1 MKSYILAFCFYSL
14 FLNAE
19 INFIDRIAIIVDD
32 GIIMESELN
41 EALENTITNFEESGE
56 RLPPREIIFSRV
68 IERLIMDEILLQKAE
83 KFGVRISDQEL
94 NESLS
99 KFAEQDGLSLQDFR
113 KKIENDGKK
122 FKDFREAVK
131 TELILRRVQGGLVR
145 PKIIIS
151 DQELMNYINSTEGQS
166 LIAIEYKIN
175 QILLKSGNDEENTN
189 MAENIIKEINNG
201 LSFSEAS
208 KKYSALFESEN
219 NGNLGWRTRSQIPS
233 LFIDHLNKMEKKDI
247 YGPIKSGAGMH
258 IIQLEDIR
266 GETIKTESQTL
277 VQHILIKESEIRSEK
292 QAEDLINEIYKKLS
306 SGEDLSI
313 LARVYSDD
321 PGSKLDGGKLDW
333 APKDTYDKKFEEVM
347 FETDINNFS
356 KPFKSAFGW
365 HILKVLDRRE
375 KNISDDLMKDKA
387 YGILFQRKYREQLEN
402 TLEEIR
408 SEAFVDIKISS

>member
-68 IERLIMDEILLQKAE
+68 IEKLIMDEILLQKAE

-131 TELILRRVQGGLVR
+131 TELILRRVQSGLVR

-277 VQHILIKESEIRSEK
+277 VQHVLIKESEIRSEK